1 MLKSFKRL
9 PLAAALVAA
18 SLTPVA
24 HGADW
29 SDAFIG
35 IAQGSKFREPG
46 NPLENEKTVATAQYV
61 GGYKYGVNF
70 FTVDMLQS
78 GPNDLARGSKRP
90 AQELYAV
97 YNNTVSLGKLGMD
110 TKFGLIR
117 DIGFQA
123 GFDFNSKND
132 AFGAGLVK
140 FIAGPKLE
148 LDVPGLL
155 TVGAFYYKE
164 DNNNSISGKN
174 VNFDSALRIGSVWS
188 FNFNAGLPATFKG
201 WATWTGNKGKDGF
214 GDQTAPETWMESALL
229 FDIGSAMG
237 APKIV
242 YGGLGYQYIKNKF
255 GNQPSLTGT
264 KVSSPS
270 VKLEYHF

>member
-24 HGADW
+24 HGAEW

-35 IAQGSKFREPG
+35 VAQGSKFREPG

-90 AQELYAV
+90 AQEVYAV

-132 AFGAGLVK
+132 AFGAGTLIPPCALVRSGASTSTPACPRLSK
-140 FIAGPKLE
+140 VGQPGP
-148 LDVPGLL
+148 
-155 TVGAFYYKE
+155 
-164 DNNNSISGKN
+164 
-174 VNFDSALRIGSVWS
+174 
-188 FNFNAGLPATFKG
+188 
-201 WATWTGNKGKDGF
+201 
-214 GDQTAPETWMESALL
+214 
-229 FDIGSAMG
+229 
-237 APKIV
+237 
-242 YGGLGYQYIKNKF
+242 
-255 GNQPSLTGT
+255 GT
-264 KVSSPS
+264 KAKTVSVATPLQRPDAADNSARS
-270 VKLEYHF
+270 IIVGEKVFSDFIIKSL